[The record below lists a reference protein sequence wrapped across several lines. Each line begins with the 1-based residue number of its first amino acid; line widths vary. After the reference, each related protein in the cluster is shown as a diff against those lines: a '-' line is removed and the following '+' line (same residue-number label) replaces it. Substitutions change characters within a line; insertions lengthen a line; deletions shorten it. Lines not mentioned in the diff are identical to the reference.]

1 MDLSASPGSKNLKK
15 GVQSGPKLKHGTSTQ
30 KGHSALLEC
39 RLAQTRAMA
48 QVHLDLDKTHR
59 FQFFRDKDA
68 FQFVF

>member
-1 MDLSASPGSKNLKK
+1 MQFPTQKISKK
-15 GVQSGPKLKHGTSTQ
+15 GVQNGPIFEQGTGTQ